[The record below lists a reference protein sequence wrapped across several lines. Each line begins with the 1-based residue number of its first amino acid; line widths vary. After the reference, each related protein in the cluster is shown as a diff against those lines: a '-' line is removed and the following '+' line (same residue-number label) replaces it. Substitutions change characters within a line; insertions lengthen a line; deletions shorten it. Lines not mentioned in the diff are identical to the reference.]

1 MTENMKC
8 FRLRCRSICDNVM
21 VDGALPE
28 KIRLV
33 RFRRFN
39 K

>member
-8 FRLRCRSICDNVM
+8 FRLRYRSICDNAM
-21 VDGALPE
+21 VDGTPPE